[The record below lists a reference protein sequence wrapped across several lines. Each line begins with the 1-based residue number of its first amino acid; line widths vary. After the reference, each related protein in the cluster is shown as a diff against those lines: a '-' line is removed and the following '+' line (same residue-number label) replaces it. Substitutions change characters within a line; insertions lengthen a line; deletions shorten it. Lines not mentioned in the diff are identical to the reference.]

1 MLKYL
6 GQISVVAFFVSAL
19 FWALASGSMAVSGK
33 TKRPILH
40 LILGAVLQFLWFP
53 VVSIIALVN
62 LLSKNKTAQTQPVPT
77 SQATATAEV
86 SNDPWQF

>member
-1 MLKYL
+1 MIKYL

-33 TKRPILH
+33 TKRPLLH
-40 LILGAVLQFLWFP
+40 LILGAALQFLWFP

-62 LLSKNKTAQTQPVPT
+62 LFSKNKTQQKQAVVAAPT
-77 SQATATAEV
+77 PATPDIF
-86 SNDPWQF
+86 NDPWQ